1 MAKKEFQAESKKLM
15 DMMINSIYTN
25 KEIFLRELISNA
37 SDAIDK
43 LYYKSLT
50 DTSVG
55 MNKGDFRILLTRD
68 KDSRTLTISDNGIGM
83 TREELEQNL
92 GTIAHSGSL
101 DFKKD
106 NQDENIDIIG
116 QFGVGFYAAFMVAK
130 HVEVVSRAAGS
141 DEANRWESDGADGYT
156 VAPCEKAENGTKI
169 VLTIKDNTENENYD
183 EFLEPY
189 RIQGLVKK
197 YSDYIRYPIKM
208 DMTRSRMKEK
218 PADAGDD
225 YKPEWEEYT
234 ENETLNSM
242 VPLSF
247 IYGCIWKKSKKEL
260 KDEDYNSFYTQ
271 KFYDYQPPLCH
282 IHSSVEG
289 AVTYTAMLFIPSH
302 APMDY
307 YTKDYEKGLQL
318 YSNGVL
324 IMDKCADLLPDHF
337 SFVHGMVD
345 TADLS
350 LNISR
355 EMLQHDRHL
364 KAIAQSLEKKIKS
377 ELLKMQKDKRE
388 DYEKFWAAFGRQ
400 IKYGAYVEYGAHK
413 ELLQDL
419 LMYHSSTEDK
429 LVSLAEYAS
438 RMKEDQKYIYYACGE
453 TIDKIKLLP
462 VMETLSDKGYEVLC
476 MDDSI
481 DEFCVKMLAK
491 YNDKEFK
498 SIADADLGL
507 DSEDEKEEI
516 KKLSEDN
523 KDVLEAL
530 GKALEGKVKK
540 VELTSRLK
548 SHPCCLRAEGPVTLE
563 MEKVLNQQ
571 AAVNGGQSVHAERVL
586 ELNAEHPIFK
596 KLCALQAEGS
606 DKVSTYADILYTQ
619 ALLIE
624 GMPVDDPVAY
634 ANAVCNLLS

>member
-1 MAKKEFQAESKKLM
+1 MAQKQFKAESKRLL
-15 DMMINSIYTN
+15 DLMINSIYTH

-37 SDAIDK
+37 SDATDK
-43 LYYKSLT
+43 LYYNAMKEGKT
-50 DTSVG
+50 G
-55 MNKGDFRILLTRD
+55 ITRD
-68 KDSRTLTISDNGIGM
+68 SLPIELTLDKANRRFIIEDHGCGM
-83 TREELEQNL
+83 TAEELESNL
-92 GTIAHSGSL
+92 GTIARSGSL
-101 DFKKD
+101 AFKAENEK
-106 NQDENIDIIG
+106 QDDIDIIG

-130 HVEVVSRAAGS
+130 HVEVVSRAVGS
-141 DEANRWESDGADGYT
+141 DSANRWESDGADGYT
-156 VAPCEKAENGTKI
+156 VTPCEKSENGTRI
-169 VLTIKDNTENENYD
+169 VLTIKDNTETENYD

-189 RIQGLVKK
+189 RVQGLVKK

-218 PADAGDD
+218 PADAGED
-225 YKPEWEEYT
+225 YKPAWEEYV

-242 VPLSF
+242 VP
-247 IYGCIWKKSKKEL
+247 IWKKSKKDL

-271 KFYDYQPPLCH
+271 KFFDYQPPLCH
-282 IHSSVEG
+282 IHTSVEG

-337 SFVHGMVD
+337 SFVRGMVD

-364 KAIAQSLEKKIKS
+364 KAIAQSLEKKIKN
-377 ELLKMQKDKRE
+377 ELLKMQKDKPE

-400 IKYGAYVEYGAHK
+400 IKYGAYVQYGAHK

-419 LMYHSSTEDK
+419 LMYHSSTENK
-429 LVSLAEYAS
+429 LVSLKDYVS

-453 TIDKIKLLP
+453 TVDKIKMLP

-481 DEFCVKMLAK
+481 DEFCTKMIAK
-491 YNDKEFK
+491 YDDKEFK
-498 SIADADLGL
+498 SVLDADLGL
-507 DSEDEKEEI
+507 ETEDEKEEI
-516 KKLSEDN
+516 KKQSEDN
-523 KDVLEAL
+523 KDLLEAL
-530 GKALEGKVKK
+530 SKALEGKVKK
-540 VELTSRLK
+540 VELTGRLK
-548 SHPCCLRAEGPVTLE
+548 NHPCCLRAEGPVTLE

-571 AAVNGGQSVHAERVL
+571 AAVNGGETVRAERVL

-606 DKVSTYADILYTQ
+606 DKLADYADILYTQ
-619 ALLIE
+619 SLLIE
-624 GMPVDDPVAY
+624 GLPVDDPAAY
-634 ANAVCNLLS
+634 ANKICDLLAK

>member
-1 MAKKEFQAESKKLM
+1 MAQKQFKAESKRLL
-15 DMMINSIYTN
+15 DLMINSIYTH

-37 SDAIDK
+37 SDATDK
-43 LYYKSLT
+43 LYYNAMKEGKT
-50 DTSVG
+50 G
-55 MNKGDFRILLTRD
+55 ITRD
-68 KDSRTLTISDNGIGM
+68 SLPIELTLDKANRRFIIEDHGCGM
-83 TREELEQNL
+83 TAEELESNL
-92 GTIAHSGSL
+92 GTIARSGSL
-101 DFKKD
+101 AFKAENEK
-106 NQDENIDIIG
+106 QDDIDIIG

-130 HVEVVSRAAGS
+130 HVEVVSRAVGS
-141 DEANRWESDGADGYT
+141 DSANRWESDGADGYT
-156 VAPCEKAENGTKI
+156 VTPCEKAENGTKI
-169 VLTIKDNTENENYD
+169 VLTIKDNTETENYD

-189 RIQGLVKK
+189 RVQGLVKK

-218 PADAGDD
+218 PADAGED
-225 YKPEWEEYT
+225 YKPEWEEYV

-242 VPLSF
+242 VP
-247 IYGCIWKKSKKEL
+247 IWKKSKKDL

-271 KFYDYQPPLCH
+271 KFFDYQPPLCH
-282 IHSSVEG
+282 IHTSVEG

-337 SFVHGMVD
+337 SFVRGMVD

-364 KAIAQSLEKKIKS
+364 KAIAQSLEKKIKN
-377 ELLKMQKDKRE
+377 ELLKMQKDKPE

-400 IKYGAYVEYGAHK
+400 IKYGAYVQYGAHK

-419 LMYHSSTEDK
+419 LMYHSSTENK
-429 LVSLAEYAS
+429 LVSLKDYVS

-453 TIDKIKLLP
+453 TVDKIKMLP

-481 DEFCVKMLAK
+481 DEFCTKMIAK
-491 YNDKEFK
+491 YDDKEFK
-498 SIADADLGL
+498 SVLDADLGL
-507 DSEDEKEEI
+507 ETEDEKEEI
-516 KKLSEDN
+516 KKQSEDN
-523 KDVLEAL
+523 KDLLEAL
-530 GKALEGKVKK
+530 SKALEGKVKK
-540 VELTSRLK
+540 VELTGRLK
-548 SHPCCLRAEGPVTLE
+548 NHPCCLRAEGPVTLE

-571 AAVNGGQSVHAERVL
+571 AAVNGGETVRAERVL

-606 DKVSTYADILYTQ
+606 DKLADYADILYTQ
-619 ALLIE
+619 SLLIE
-624 GMPVDDPVAY
+624 GLPVDDPAAY
-634 ANAVCNLLS
+634 ANKICDLLAK

>member
-1 MAKKEFQAESKKLM
+1 MAQKQFKAESKRLL
-15 DMMINSIYTN
+15 DLMINSIYTH

-37 SDAIDK
+37 SDATDK
-43 LYYKSLT
+43 LYYNAMKEGKT
-50 DTSVG
+50 G
-55 MNKGDFRILLTRD
+55 ITRD
-68 KDSRTLTISDNGIGM
+68 ALPIELTLDKANRRFIIEDHGCGM
-83 TREELEQNL
+83 TAEELESNL
-92 GTIAHSGSL
+92 GTIARSGSL
-101 DFKKD
+101 AFKAENEK
-106 NQDENIDIIG
+106 QDDIDIIG

-130 HVEVVSRAAGS
+130 HVEVVSRAVGS
-141 DEANRWESDGADGYT
+141 DGANRWESDGADGYT
-156 VAPCEKAENGTKI
+156 VTPCEKAENGTKI
-169 VLTIKDNTENENYD
+169 VLTIKDNTETENYD

-189 RIQGLVKK
+189 RVQGLVKK

-218 PADAGDD
+218 PADADED
-225 YKPEWEEYT
+225 YKPEWEEYV

-242 VPLSF
+242 VP
-247 IYGCIWKKSKKEL
+247 IWKKSKKDL

-271 KFYDYQPPLCH
+271 KFFDYQPPLCH
-282 IHSSVEG
+282 IHTSVEG

-324 IMDKCADLLPDHF
+324 IMDKCADLLSDHF
-337 SFVHGMVD
+337 SFVRGMVD

-364 KAIAQSLEKKIKS
+364 KAIAQSLEKKIKN
-377 ELLKMQKDKRE
+377 ELLKMQKDKPE

-400 IKYGAYVEYGAHK
+400 IKYGAYVQYGAHK

-419 LMYHSSTEDK
+419 LMYHSSTENK
-429 LVSLAEYAS
+429 LVSLKDYVS

-453 TIDKIKLLP
+453 TVDKIKMLP

-481 DEFCVKMLAK
+481 DEFCTKMIAK
-491 YNDKEFK
+491 YDDKEFK
-498 SIADADLGL
+498 SVLDADLGL
-507 DSEDEKEEI
+507 ETEDEKEEI
-516 KKLSEDN
+516 KKQSEDN
-523 KDVLEAL
+523 KDLLEAL
-530 GKALEGKVKK
+530 SKALEGKVKK
-540 VELTSRLK
+540 VELTGRLK
-548 SHPCCLRAEGPVTLE
+548 NHPCCLRAEGPVTLE

-571 AAVNGGQSVHAERVL
+571 AAVNGGETVRAERVL

-606 DKVSTYADILYTQ
+606 DKLADYADILYTQ
-619 ALLIE
+619 SLLIE
-624 GMPVDDPVAY
+624 GLPVDDPAAY
-634 ANAVCNLLS
+634 ANKICDLLAK

>member
-1 MAKKEFQAESKKLM
+1 MAQKQFKAESKRLL
-15 DMMINSIYTN
+15 DLMINSIYTH

-37 SDAIDK
+37 SDATDK
-43 LYYKSLT
+43 LYYNAMKEGKT
-50 DTSVG
+50 G
-55 MNKGDFRILLTRD
+55 ITRD
-68 KDSRTLTISDNGIGM
+68 SLPIELTLDKANRRFIIEDHGCGM
-83 TREELEQNL
+83 TAEELESNL
-92 GTIAHSGSL
+92 GTIARSGSL
-101 DFKKD
+101 AFKAENEK
-106 NQDENIDIIG
+106 QDDIDIIG

-130 HVEVVSRAAGS
+130 HVEVVSRAVGS
-141 DEANRWESDGADGYT
+141 DSANRWESDGADGYT
-156 VAPCEKAENGTKI
+156 VTPCEKSENGTKI
-169 VLTIKDNTENENYD
+169 VLTIKDNTETENYD

-189 RIQGLVKK
+189 RVQGLVKK

-218 PADAGDD
+218 PADAGED
-225 YKPEWEEYT
+225 YKPEWEEYV

-242 VPLSF
+242 VP
-247 IYGCIWKKSKKEL
+247 IWKKSKKDL

-271 KFYDYQPPLCH
+271 KFFDYQPPLCH
-282 IHSSVEG
+282 IHTSVEG

-337 SFVHGMVD
+337 SFVRGMVD

-364 KAIAQSLEKKIKS
+364 KAIAQSLEKKIKN
-377 ELLKMQKDKRE
+377 ELLKMQKDKPE

-400 IKYGAYVEYGAHK
+400 IKYGAYVQYGAHK

-419 LMYHSSTEDK
+419 LMYHSSTENK
-429 LVSLAEYAS
+429 LVSLKDYVS
-438 RMKEDQKYIYYACGE
+438 RMKDDQKYIYYACGE
-453 TIDKIKLLP
+453 TVDKIKMLP

-481 DEFCVKMLAK
+481 DEFCTKMIAK
-491 YNDKEFK
+491 YDDKEFK
-498 SIADADLGL
+498 SVLDADLGL
-507 DSEDEKEEI
+507 ETEDEKEEI
-516 KKLSEDN
+516 KKQSEDN
-523 KDVLEAL
+523 KDLLEAL
-530 GKALEGKVKK
+530 SKALEGKVKK
-540 VELTSRLK
+540 VELTGRLK
-548 SHPCCLRAEGPVTLE
+548 NHPCCLRAEGPVTLE

-571 AAVNGGQSVHAERVL
+571 AAVNGGETVRADRVL

-596 KLCALQAEGS
+596 KLCALQAESS
-606 DKVSTYADILYTQ
+606 DKLADYADILYTQ
-619 ALLIE
+619 SLLIE
-624 GMPVDDPVAY
+624 GLPVDDPAAY
-634 ANAVCNLLS
+634 ANKICDLLAK

>member
-1 MAKKEFQAESKKLM
+1 MAQKQFKAESKRLL
-15 DMMINSIYTN
+15 DLMINSIYTH

-37 SDAIDK
+37 SDATDK
-43 LYYKSLT
+43 LYYNAMKEGKT
-50 DTSVG
+50 G
-55 MNKGDFRILLTRD
+55 ITRD
-68 KDSRTLTISDNGIGM
+68 SLPIELTLDKANRRFIIEDHGCGM
-83 TREELEQNL
+83 TAEELESNL
-92 GTIAHSGSL
+92 GTIARSGSL
-101 DFKKD
+101 AFKAENEK
-106 NQDENIDIIG
+106 QDDIDIIG

-130 HVEVVSRAAGS
+130 HVEVVSRAVGS
-141 DEANRWESDGADGYT
+141 DSANRWESDGADGYT
-156 VAPCEKAENGTKI
+156 VTPCEKAENGTKI
-169 VLTIKDNTENENYD
+169 VLTIKDNTESENYD

-189 RIQGLVKK
+189 RVQGLVKK

-234 ENETLNSM
+234 ENTTLNSM
-242 VPLSF
+242 VP
-247 IYGCIWKKSKKEL
+247 IWKKSKKEL
-260 KDEDYNSFYTQ
+260 KDEDYNNFYTQ
-271 KFYDYQPPLCH
+271 KFFDYQPPLCH
-282 IHSSVEG
+282 IHTSVEG

-337 SFVHGMVD
+337 SFVRGMVD

-377 ELLKMQKDKRE
+377 ELLKMQKDKPE
-388 DYEKFWAAFGRQ
+388 DYDKFWAAFGRQ
-400 IKYGAYVEYGAHK
+400 IKYGAYVQYGAHK

-419 LMYHSSTEDK
+419 LMYHSSTENK
-429 LVSLAEYAS
+429 LVSLKDYVS

-453 TIDKIKLLP
+453 TVDKIKMLP

-481 DEFCVKMLAK
+481 DEFCTKMIAK
-491 YNDKEFK
+491 YDDKEFK
-498 SIADADLGL
+498 SILDADLGL
-507 DSEDEKEEI
+507 ESEEEREEI
-516 KKLSEDN
+516 KKQSEDN
-523 KDVLEAL
+523 KELLDAL
-530 GKALEGKVKK
+530 SKALEGKVKK
-540 VELTSRLK
+540 VELTGRLK
-548 SHPCCLRAEGPVTLE
+548 NHPCCLRAEGPVTLE

-571 AAVNGGQSVHAERVL
+571 AAVNGGETVRADRVL
-586 ELNAEHPIFK
+586 ELNADHPIFK

-606 DKVSTYADILYTQ
+606 DALADYADILYTQ
-619 ALLIE
+619 SLLIE
-624 GMPVDDPVAY
+624 GLPVDDPAGY
-634 ANAVCNLLS
+634 ANKICALLAR

>member
-1 MAKKEFQAESKKLM
+1 MAQKQFKAESKRLL
-15 DMMINSIYTN
+15 DLMINSIYTH

-37 SDAIDK
+37 SDATDK
-43 LYYKSLT
+43 LYYNAMKEGKT
-50 DTSVG
+50 G
-55 MNKGDFRILLTRD
+55 ITRD
-68 KDSRTLTISDNGIGM
+68 SLPIELTLDKANRRFIIEDHGCGM
-83 TREELEQNL
+83 TAEELESNL
-92 GTIAHSGSL
+92 GTIARSGSL
-101 DFKKD
+101 AFKAENEK
-106 NQDENIDIIG
+106 QDDIDIIG

-130 HVEVVSRAAGS
+130 HVEVVSRAVGS
-141 DEANRWESDGADGYT
+141 DSANRWESDGADGYT
-156 VAPCEKAENGTKI
+156 VTPCEKAENGTKI
-169 VLTIKDNTENENYD
+169 VLTIKDNTETENYD

-189 RIQGLVKK
+189 RVQGLVKK

-218 PADAGDD
+218 PTDAGED
-225 YKPEWEEYT
+225 YKPEWEEYV

-242 VPLSF
+242 VP
-247 IYGCIWKKSKKEL
+247 IWKKSKKDL

-271 KFYDYQPPLCH
+271 KFFDYQPPLCH
-282 IHSSVEG
+282 IHTSVEG

-324 IMDKCADLLPDHF
+324 IMDKCEELLPDHF
-337 SFVHGMVD
+337 SFVRGMVD

-364 KAIAQSLEKKIKS
+364 KAIAQSLEKKIKN
-377 ELLKMQKDKRE
+377 ELLKMQKDKPE

-400 IKYGAYVEYGAHK
+400 IKYGAYVQYGAHK

-419 LMYHSSTEDK
+419 LMYHSSTENK
-429 LVSLAEYAS
+429 LVSLKDYVS

-453 TIDKIKLLP
+453 TVDKIKMLP

-481 DEFCVKMLAK
+481 DEFCTKMIAK
-491 YNDKEFK
+491 YDDKEFK
-498 SIADADLGL
+498 SVLDADLGL
-507 DSEDEKEEI
+507 ETEDEKEEI
-516 KKLSEDN
+516 KKQSEDN
-523 KDVLEAL
+523 KDLLEAL
-530 GKALEGKVKK
+530 SKALEGKVKK
-540 VELTSRLK
+540 VELTGRLK
-548 SHPCCLRAEGPVTLE
+548 NHPCCLRAEGPVTLE

-571 AAVNGGQSVHAERVL
+571 AAVNGGETVRAERVL

-606 DKVSTYADILYTQ
+606 DKLADYADILYTQ
-619 ALLIE
+619 SLLIE
-624 GMPVDDPVAY
+624 GLPVDDPAAY
-634 ANAVCNLLS
+634 ANKICDLLAK

>member
-1 MAKKEFQAESKKLM
+1 MAQKQFKAESKRLL
-15 DMMINSIYTN
+15 DLMINSIYTH

-37 SDAIDK
+37 SDATDK
-43 LYYKSLT
+43 LYYNAMKEGKT
-50 DTSVG
+50 G
-55 MNKGDFRILLTRD
+55 ITRD
-68 KDSRTLTISDNGIGM
+68 ALPIELTLDKANRRFIIEDHGCGM
-83 TREELEQNL
+83 TAEELESNL
-92 GTIAHSGSL
+92 GTIARSGSL
-101 DFKKD
+101 AFKAENEK
-106 NQDENIDIIG
+106 QDDIDIIG

-130 HVEVVSRAAGS
+130 HVEVVSRAVGS
-141 DEANRWESDGADGYT
+141 DSANRWESDGADGYT
-156 VAPCEKAENGTKI
+156 VTPCEKAENGTKI
-169 VLTIKDNTENENYD
+169 VLTIKDNTESENYD

-189 RIQGLVKK
+189 RVQGLVKK

-234 ENETLNSM
+234 ENTTLNSM
-242 VPLSF
+242 VP
-247 IYGCIWKKSKKEL
+247 IWKKSRKEL
-260 KDEDYNSFYTQ
+260 KDEDYNNFYTQ
-271 KFYDYQPPLCH
+271 KFFDYQPPLCH
-282 IHSSVEG
+282 IHTSVEG

-337 SFVHGMVD
+337 SFVRGMVD

-364 KAIAQSLEKKIKS
+364 KAIAQSLEKKIKN
-377 ELLKMQKDKRE
+377 ELLKMQKDKPE
-388 DYEKFWAAFGRQ
+388 DYDKFWAAFGRQ
-400 IKYGAYVEYGAHK
+400 IKYGAYVQYGAHK

-419 LMYHSSTEDK
+419 LMYHSSTENK
-429 LVSLAEYAS
+429 LVSLKDYVS

-453 TIDKIKLLP
+453 TVDKIKMLP

-481 DEFCVKMLAK
+481 DEFCTKMIAK
-491 YNDKEFK
+491 YDDKEFK
-498 SIADADLGL
+498 SILDADLGL
-507 DSEDEKEEI
+507 ESEEEREEI
-516 KKLSEDN
+516 KKQSEDN
-523 KDVLEAL
+523 KELLDAL
-530 GKALEGKVKK
+530 SKALEGKVKK
-540 VELTSRLK
+540 VELTGRLK
-548 SHPCCLRAEGPVTLE
+548 NHPCCLRAEGPVTLE

-571 AAVNGGQSVHAERVL
+571 AAVNGGETVRADRVL
-586 ELNAEHPIFK
+586 ELNADHPIFN

-606 DKVSTYADILYTQ
+606 DVLADYADILYTQ
-619 ALLIE
+619 SLLIE
-624 GMPVDDPVAY
+624 GLPVDDPAGY
-634 ANAVCNLLS
+634 ANKICALLAR

>member
-1 MAKKEFQAESKKLM
+1 MAQKQFKAESKRLL
-15 DMMINSIYTN
+15 DLMINSIYTH

-37 SDAIDK
+37 SDATDK
-43 LYYKSLT
+43 LYYNAMKEGKT
-50 DTSVG
+50 G
-55 MNKGDFRILLTRD
+55 ITRD
-68 KDSRTLTISDNGIGM
+68 ALPIELTLDKANRRFIIEDHGCGM
-83 TREELEQNL
+83 TAEELESNL
-92 GTIAHSGSL
+92 GTIARSGSL
-101 DFKKD
+101 AFKAENEK
-106 NQDENIDIIG
+106 QDDIDIIG

-130 HVEVVSRAAGS
+130 HVEVVSRAVGS
-141 DEANRWESDGADGYT
+141 DSANRWESDGADGYT
-156 VAPCEKAENGTKI
+156 VTPCEKAENGTKI
-169 VLTIKDNTENENYD
+169 VLTIKDNTESENYD

-189 RIQGLVKK
+189 RVQGLVKK

-234 ENETLNSM
+234 ENTTLNSM
-242 VPLSF
+242 VP
-247 IYGCIWKKSKKEL
+247 IWKKSKKEL
-260 KDEDYNSFYTQ
+260 KDEDYNNFYTQ
-271 KFYDYQPPLCH
+271 KFFDYQPPLCH
-282 IHSSVEG
+282 IHTSVEG

-337 SFVHGMVD
+337 SFVRGMVD

-364 KAIAQSLEKKIKS
+364 KAIAQSLEKKIKN
-377 ELLKMQKDKRE
+377 ELLKMQKDKPE
-388 DYEKFWAAFGRQ
+388 DYDKFWVAFGRQ
-400 IKYGAYVEYGAHK
+400 IKYGAYVQYGAHK

-419 LMYHSSTEDK
+419 LMYHSSTENK
-429 LVSLAEYAS
+429 LVSLKDYVS

-453 TIDKIKLLP
+453 TVDKIKMLP

-481 DEFCVKMLAK
+481 DEFCTKMIAK
-491 YNDKEFK
+491 YDDKEFK
-498 SIADADLGL
+498 SILDADLGL
-507 DSEDEKEEI
+507 ESEEEREEI
-516 KKLSEDN
+516 KKQSEDN
-523 KDVLEAL
+523 KELLDAL
-530 GKALEGKVKK
+530 SKALEGKVKK
-540 VELTSRLK
+540 VELTGRLK
-548 SHPCCLRAEGPVTLE
+548 NHPCCLRAEGPVTLE

-571 AAVNGGQSVHAERVL
+571 AAVNGGETVRADRVL
-586 ELNAEHPIFK
+586 ELNADHPIFK

-606 DKVSTYADILYTQ
+606 DALADYADILYTQ
-619 ALLIE
+619 SLLIE
-624 GMPVDDPVAY
+624 GLPVDDPAGY
-634 ANAVCNLLS
+634 ANKICALLAR

>member
-1 MAKKEFQAESKKLM
+1 MAQKQFKAESKRLL
-15 DMMINSIYTN
+15 DLMINSIYTH

-37 SDAIDK
+37 SDATDK
-43 LYYKSLT
+43 LYYNAMKEGKT
-50 DTSVG
+50 G
-55 MNKGDFRILLTRD
+55 ITRD
-68 KDSRTLTISDNGIGM
+68 SLPIELTLDKANRRFIIEDHGCGM
-83 TREELEQNL
+83 TAEELESNL
-92 GTIAHSGSL
+92 GTIARSGSL
-101 DFKKD
+101 AFKAENEK
-106 NQDENIDIIG
+106 QDDIDIIG

-130 HVEVVSRAAGS
+130 HVEVVSRAVGS
-141 DEANRWESDGADGYT
+141 DSANRWESDGADGYT
-156 VAPCEKAENGTKI
+156 VTPCEKSENGTRI
-169 VLTIKDNTENENYD
+169 VLTIKDNTETENYD

-218 PADAGDD
+218 PADAGED
-225 YKPEWEEYT
+225 YKPEWEEYV

-242 VPLSF
+242 VP
-247 IYGCIWKKSKKEL
+247 IWKKSKKDL

-271 KFYDYQPPLCH
+271 KFFDYQPPLCH
-282 IHSSVEG
+282 IHTSVEG

-324 IMDKCADLLPDHF
+324 IMDKCADLLSDHF
-337 SFVHGMVD
+337 SFVRGMVD

-364 KAIAQSLEKKIKS
+364 KAIAQSLEKKIKN
-377 ELLKMQKDKRE
+377 ELLKMQKDKPE

-400 IKYGAYVEYGAHK
+400 IKYGAYVQYGAHK

-419 LMYHSSTEDK
+419 LMYHSSTENK
-429 LVSLAEYAS
+429 LVSLKDYVS

-453 TIDKIKLLP
+453 TVDKIKMLP

-481 DEFCVKMLAK
+481 DEFCTKMIAK
-491 YNDKEFK
+491 YDDKEFK
-498 SIADADLGL
+498 SVLDADLAL
-507 DSEDEKEEI
+507 ETEDEKEEI
-516 KKLSEDN
+516 KKQSEDN
-523 KDVLEAL
+523 KDLLEAL
-530 GKALEGKVKK
+530 SKALEGKVKK
-540 VELTSRLK
+540 VELTGRLK
-548 SHPCCLRAEGPVTLE
+548 NHPCCLRAEGPVTLE

-571 AAVNGGQSVHAERVL
+571 AAVNGGETVRAERVL

-606 DKVSTYADILYTQ
+606 DKLADYADILYTQ
-619 ALLIE
+619 SLLIE
-624 GMPVDDPVAY
+624 GLPVDDPAAY
-634 ANAVCNLLS
+634 ANKICDLLAK

>member
-1 MAKKEFQAESKKLM
+1 MAQKQFKAESKRLL
-15 DMMINSIYTN
+15 DLMINSIYTH

-37 SDAIDK
+37 SDATDK
-43 LYYKSLT
+43 LYYNAMKEGKT
-50 DTSVG
+50 G
-55 MNKGDFRILLTRD
+55 ITRD
-68 KDSRTLTISDNGIGM
+68 SLPIELTLDKANRRFIIEDHGCGM
-83 TREELEQNL
+83 TAEELESNL
-92 GTIAHSGSL
+92 GTIARSGSL
-101 DFKKD
+101 AFKAENEK
-106 NQDENIDIIG
+106 QDDIDIIG

-130 HVEVVSRAAGS
+130 HVEVVSRAVGS
-141 DEANRWESDGADGYT
+141 DSANRWESDGADGYT
-156 VAPCEKAENGTKI
+156 VTPCEKAENGTKI
-169 VLTIKDNTENENYD
+169 VLTIKDNTESENYD

-189 RIQGLVKK
+189 RVQGLVKK

-234 ENETLNSM
+234 ENTTLNSM
-242 VPLSF
+242 VP
-247 IYGCIWKKSKKEL
+247 IWKKSKKEL
-260 KDEDYNSFYTQ
+260 KDEDYNNFYTQ
-271 KFYDYQPPLCH
+271 KFFDYQPPLCH
-282 IHSSVEG
+282 IHTSVEG

-337 SFVHGMVD
+337 SFVRGMVD

-377 ELLKMQKDKRE
+377 ELLKMQKDKPE
-388 DYEKFWAAFGRQ
+388 DYDKFWAAFGRQ
-400 IKYGAYVEYGAHK
+400 IKYGAYVQYGAHK

-419 LMYHSSTEDK
+419 LMYHSSTENK
-429 LVSLAEYAS
+429 LVSLKDYVS

-453 TIDKIKLLP
+453 TVDKIKMLP

-481 DEFCVKMLAK
+481 DEFCTKMIAK
-491 YNDKEFK
+491 YDDKEFK
-498 SIADADLGL
+498 SILDADLGL
-507 DSEDEKEEI
+507 ENEEEREEI
-516 KKLSEDN
+516 KKQSEDN
-523 KDVLEAL
+523 KELLDAL
-530 GKALEGKVKK
+530 SKALEGKVKK
-540 VELTSRLK
+540 VELTGRLK
-548 SHPCCLRAEGPVTLE
+548 NHPCCLRAEGPVTLE

-571 AAVNGGQSVHAERVL
+571 AAVNGGETVRADRVL
-586 ELNAEHPIFK
+586 ELNADHPIFK

-606 DKVSTYADILYTQ
+606 DALADYADILYTQ
-619 ALLIE
+619 SLLIE
-624 GMPVDDPVAY
+624 GLPVDDPSGY
-634 ANAVCNLLS
+634 ANKICALLAR

>member
-1 MAKKEFQAESKKLM
+1 MKEGKTG
-15 DMMINSIYTN
+15 I
-25 KEIFLRELISNA
+25 
-37 SDAIDK
+37 
-43 LYYKSLT
+43 
-50 DTSVG
+50 
-55 MNKGDFRILLTRD
+55 TRD
-68 KDSRTLTISDNGIGM
+68 ALHIELTLDKANRRFIIEDHGCGM
-83 TREELEQNL
+83 TAEELESNL
-92 GTIAHSGSL
+92 GTIARSGSL
-101 DFKKD
+101 AFKAENEK
-106 NQDENIDIIG
+106 QDDIDIIG

-130 HVEVVSRAAGS
+130 HVEVVSRAVGS
-141 DEANRWESDGADGYT
+141 DSANRWESDGADGYT
-156 VAPCEKAENGTKI
+156 VTPCEKAENGTKI
-169 VLTIKDNTENENYD
+169 VLTIKDNTESENYD

-189 RIQGLVKK
+189 RVQGLVKK

-234 ENETLNSM
+234 ENTTLNSM
-242 VPLSF
+242 VP
-247 IYGCIWKKSKKEL
+247 IWKKSKKEL
-260 KDEDYNSFYTQ
+260 KDEDYNNFYTQ
-271 KFYDYQPPLCH
+271 KFFDYQPPLCH
-282 IHSSVEG
+282 IHTSVEG

-337 SFVHGMVD
+337 SFVRGMVD

-377 ELLKMQKDKRE
+377 ELLKMQKDKPE
-388 DYEKFWAAFGRQ
+388 DYDKFWAAFGRQ
-400 IKYGAYVEYGAHK
+400 IKYGAYVQYGAHK

-419 LMYHSSTEDK
+419 LMYHSSTENK
-429 LVSLAEYAS
+429 LVSLKDYVS
-438 RMKEDQKYIYYACGE
+438 RMKEDQKYISYACGE
-453 TIDKIKLLP
+453 TVDKIKMLP

-481 DEFCVKMLAK
+481 DEFCTKMIAK
-491 YNDKEFK
+491 YDDKEFK
-498 SIADADLGL
+498 SILDADLGL
-507 DSEDEKEEI
+507 ESEEEREEI
-516 KKLSEDN
+516 KKQSEDN
-523 KDVLEAL
+523 KELLDAL
-530 GKALEGKVKK
+530 SKALEGKVKK
-540 VELTSRLK
+540 VELTGRLK
-548 SHPCCLRAEGPVTLE
+548 NHPCCLRAEGPVTLE

-571 AAVNGGQSVHAERVL
+571 AAVNGGETVRADRVL
-586 ELNAEHPIFK
+586 ELNADHPIFK

-606 DKVSTYADILYTQ
+606 DALADYADILYTQ
-619 ALLIE
+619 SLLIE
-624 GMPVDDPVAY
+624 GLPVDDPAGY
-634 ANAVCNLLS
+634 ANKICALLAR

>member
-1 MAKKEFQAESKKLM
+1 MAQKQFKAESKRLL
-15 DMMINSIYTN
+15 DLMINSIYTH

-37 SDAIDK
+37 SDATDK
-43 LYYKSLT
+43 LYYNAMKEGKT
-50 DTSVG
+50 G
-55 MNKGDFRILLTRD
+55 ITRD
-68 KDSRTLTISDNGIGM
+68 ALPIELTLDKANRRFIIEDHGCGM
-83 TREELEQNL
+83 TAEELESNL
-92 GTIAHSGSL
+92 GTIARSGSL
-101 DFKKD
+101 AFKAENEK
-106 NQDENIDIIG
+106 QDDIDIIG

-130 HVEVVSRAAGS
+130 HVEVVSRAVGS
-141 DEANRWESDGADGYT
+141 DSANRWESDGADGYT
-156 VAPCEKAENGTKI
+156 VTPCEKAENGTKI
-169 VLTIKDNTENENYD
+169 VLTIKDNTESENYD

-189 RIQGLVKK
+189 RVQGLVKK

-234 ENETLNSM
+234 ENTTLNSM
-242 VPLSF
+242 VP
-247 IYGCIWKKSKKEL
+247 IWKKSRKEL
-260 KDEDYNSFYTQ
+260 KDEDYNNFYTQ
-271 KFYDYQPPLCH
+271 KFFDYQPPLCH
-282 IHSSVEG
+282 IHTSVEG

-337 SFVHGMVD
+337 SFVRGMVD

-377 ELLKMQKDKRE
+377 ELLKMQKDKPE
-388 DYEKFWAAFGRQ
+388 DYDKFWAAFGRQ
-400 IKYGAYVEYGAHK
+400 IKYGAYVQYGAHK

-419 LMYHSSTEDK
+419 LMYHSSTENK
-429 LVSLAEYAS
+429 LVSLKDYVS

-453 TIDKIKLLP
+453 TVDKIKMLP

-481 DEFCVKMLAK
+481 DEFCTKMIAK
-491 YNDKEFK
+491 YDDKEFK
-498 SIADADLGL
+498 SILDADLGL
-507 DSEDEKEEI
+507 ESEEEREEI
-516 KKLSEDN
+516 KKQSEDN
-523 KDVLEAL
+523 KELLDSLS
-530 GKALEGKVKK
+530 KALEGKVKK
-540 VELTSRLK
+540 VELTGRLK
-548 SHPCCLRAEGPVTLE
+548 NHPCCLRAEGPVTLE

-571 AAVNGGQSVHAERVL
+571 AAVNGGETVRADRVL
-586 ELNAEHPIFK
+586 ELNADHPIFK

-606 DKVSTYADILYTQ
+606 DALADYADILYTQ
-619 ALLIE
+619 SLLIE
-624 GMPVDDPVAY
+624 GLPVDDPAGY
-634 ANAVCNLLS
+634 ANNICALLAR

>member
-1 MAKKEFQAESKKLM
+1 MAQKQFKAESKRLL
-15 DMMINSIYTN
+15 DLMINSIYTH
-25 KEIFLRELISNA
+25 KENFLRELISNA
-37 SDAIDK
+37 SDATDK
-43 LYYKSLT
+43 LYYHAMKDRKT
-50 DTSVG
+50 G
-55 MNKGDFRILLTRD
+55 ITRD
-68 KDSRTLTISDNGIGM
+68 ALPIELTLDKANRRFIIEDHGCGM
-83 TREELEQNL
+83 TAEELESNL
-92 GTIAHSGSL
+92 GTIARSGSL
-101 DFKKD
+101 AFKAENEK
-106 NQDENIDIIG
+106 QDDIDIIG

-130 HVEVVSRAAGS
+130 HVEVVSRAVGS
-141 DEANRWESDGADGYT
+141 DGANRWESDGADGYT
-156 VAPCEKAENGTKI
+156 VTPCEKAENGTKI
-169 VLTIKDNTENENYD
+169 VLTIKDNTESENYD

-189 RIQGLVKK
+189 RVQGLVKK

-234 ENETLNSM
+234 ENTTLNSM
-242 VPLSF
+242 VP
-247 IYGCIWKKSKKEL
+247 IWKKSRKEL
-260 KDEDYNSFYTQ
+260 KDEDYNNFYTQ
-271 KFYDYQPPLCH
+271 KFFDYQPPLCH
-282 IHSSVEG
+282 IHTSVEG

-337 SFVHGMVD
+337 SFVRGMVD

-364 KAIAQSLEKKIKS
+364 KAIAQSLEKKIKN
-377 ELLKMQKDKRE
+377 ELLKMQKDKPE
-388 DYEKFWAAFGRQ
+388 DYDKFWAAFGRQ
-400 IKYGAYVEYGAHK
+400 IKYGAYVQYGAHK

-419 LMYHSSTEDK
+419 LMYHSSTENK
-429 LVSLAEYAS
+429 LVSLKDYVS

-453 TIDKIKLLP
+453 TVDKIKMLP

-481 DEFCVKMLAK
+481 DEFCTKMIAK
-491 YNDKEFK
+491 YDDKEFK
-498 SIADADLGL
+498 SILDADLGL
-507 DSEDEKEEI
+507 ESEEEREEI
-516 KKLSEDN
+516 KKQSDDN
-523 KDVLEAL
+523 KELLDAL
-530 GKALEGKVKK
+530 SKALEGKVKK
-540 VELTSRLK
+540 VELTGRLK
-548 SHPCCLRAEGPVTLE
+548 NHPCCLRAEGPVTLE

-571 AAVNGGQSVHAERVL
+571 AAVNGGETVRADRVL
-586 ELNAEHPIFK
+586 ELNADHPIFK

-606 DKVSTYADILYTQ
+606 DALADYADILYTQ
-619 ALLIE
+619 SLLIE
-624 GMPVDDPVAY
+624 GLPVDDPAGY
-634 ANAVCNLLS
+634 ANKICALLAR

>member
-1 MAKKEFQAESKKLM
+1 MAQKQFKAESKRLL
-15 DMMINSIYTN
+15 DLMINSIYTH

-37 SDAIDK
+37 SDATDK
-43 LYYKSLT
+43 LYYNAMKEGKT
-50 DTSVG
+50 G
-55 MNKGDFRILLTRD
+55 ITRD
-68 KDSRTLTISDNGIGM
+68 SLPIELTLDKANRRFIIEDHGCGM
-83 TREELEQNL
+83 TAEELESNL
-92 GTIAHSGSL
+92 GTIARSGSL
-101 DFKKD
+101 AFKAENEK
-106 NQDENIDIIG
+106 QDDIDIIG

-130 HVEVVSRAAGS
+130 HVEVVSRAVGS
-141 DEANRWESDGADGYT
+141 DSANRWESDGADGYT
-156 VAPCEKAENGTKI
+156 ITPCEKAENGTRI
-169 VLTIKDNTENENYD
+169 VLTIKDNTETENYD

-189 RIQGLVKK
+189 RVQGLVKK

-218 PADAGDD
+218 PADAGED
-225 YKPEWEEYT
+225 YKPEWEEYV

-242 VPLSF
+242 VP
-247 IYGCIWKKSKKEL
+247 IWKKSKKDL

-271 KFYDYQPPLCH
+271 KFFDYQPPLCH
-282 IHSSVEG
+282 IHTSVEG

-337 SFVHGMVD
+337 SFVRGMVD

-364 KAIAQSLEKKIKS
+364 KAIAQSLEKKIKN
-377 ELLKMQKDKRE
+377 ELLKMQKDKPE
-388 DYEKFWAAFGRQ
+388 DYEKFWVAFGRQ
-400 IKYGAYVEYGAHK
+400 IKYGAYVQYGAHK

-419 LMYHSSTEDK
+419 LMYHSSTENK
-429 LVSLAEYAS
+429 LVSLKDYVS

-453 TIDKIKLLP
+453 TVDKIKMLP

-481 DEFCVKMLAK
+481 DEFCTKMIAK
-491 YNDKEFK
+491 YDDKEFK
-498 SIADADLGL
+498 SVLDADLGL
-507 DSEDEKEEI
+507 ETEDEKEEI
-516 KKLSEDN
+516 KKQSEDN
-523 KDVLEAL
+523 KDLLEAL
-530 GKALEGKVKK
+530 SKALEGKVKK
-540 VELTSRLK
+540 VELTGRLK
-548 SHPCCLRAEGPVTLE
+548 NHPCCLRAEGPVTLE

-571 AAVNGGQSVHAERVL
+571 AAVNGGETVRADRVL

-596 KLCALQAEGS
+596 KLCALQAESS
-606 DKVSTYADILYTQ
+606 DKLADYADILYTQ
-619 ALLIE
+619 SLLIE
-624 GMPVDDPVAY
+624 GLPVDDPAAY
-634 ANAVCNLLS
+634 ANKICDLLAK

>member
-1 MAKKEFQAESKKLM
+1 MAQKQFKAESKRLL
-15 DMMINSIYTN
+15 DLMINSIYTH

-37 SDAIDK
+37 SDATDK
-43 LYYKSLT
+43 LYYNAMKEGKT
-50 DTSVG
+50 G
-55 MNKGDFRILLTRD
+55 ITRD
-68 KDSRTLTISDNGIGM
+68 ALPIELTLDKANRRFIIEDHGCGM
-83 TREELEQNL
+83 TAEELESNL
-92 GTIAHSGSL
+92 GTIARSGSL
-101 DFKKD
+101 AFKAENEK
-106 NQDENIDIIG
+106 QDDIDIIG

-130 HVEVVSRAAGS
+130 HVEVVSRAVGS
-141 DEANRWESDGADGYT
+141 DSANRWESDGADGYT
-156 VAPCEKAENGTKI
+156 VTPCEKAENGTKI
-169 VLTIKDNTENENYD
+169 VLTIKDNTESENYD

-189 RIQGLVKK
+189 RVQGLVKK

-234 ENETLNSM
+234 ENTTLNSM
-242 VPLSF
+242 VP
-247 IYGCIWKKSKKEL
+247 IWKKSKKEL
-260 KDEDYNSFYTQ
+260 KDEDYNNFYTQ
-271 KFYDYQPPLCH
+271 KFFDYQPPLCH
-282 IHSSVEG
+282 IHTSVEG

-337 SFVHGMVD
+337 SFVRGMVD

-377 ELLKMQKDKRE
+377 ELLKMQKDKPE
-388 DYEKFWAAFGRQ
+388 DYDKFWAAFGRQ
-400 IKYGAYVEYGAHK
+400 IKYGAYVQYGAHK

-419 LMYHSSTEDK
+419 LMYHSSTENK
-429 LVSLAEYAS
+429 LVSLKDYVS

-453 TIDKIKLLP
+453 TVDKIKMLP
-462 VMETLSDKGYEVLC
+462 VMETLSDKGFEVLC

-481 DEFCVKMLAK
+481 DEFCTKMIAK
-491 YNDKEFK
+491 YDDKEFK
-498 SIADADLGL
+498 SILDADLGL
-507 DSEDEKEEI
+507 ESEEEREEI
-516 KKLSEDN
+516 KKQSEDN
-523 KDVLEAL
+523 KELLDAL
-530 GKALEGKVKK
+530 SKALEGKVKK
-540 VELTSRLK
+540 VELTGRLK
-548 SHPCCLRAEGPVTLE
+548 NHPCCLRAEGPVTLE

-571 AAVNGGQSVHAERVL
+571 AAVNGGETVRADRVL
-586 ELNAEHPIFK
+586 ELNADHPIFK

-606 DKVSTYADILYTQ
+606 DALADYADILYTQ
-619 ALLIE
+619 SLLIE
-624 GMPVDDPVAY
+624 GLPVDDPAGY
-634 ANAVCNLLS
+634 ANKICALLAR

>member
-1 MAKKEFQAESKKLM
+1 MAQKQFKAESKRLL
-15 DMMINSIYTN
+15 DLMINSIYTH

-37 SDAIDK
+37 SDATDK
-43 LYYKSLT
+43 LYYNAMKEGKT
-50 DTSVG
+50 G
-55 MNKGDFRILLTRD
+55 ITRD
-68 KDSRTLTISDNGIGM
+68 ALPIELTLDKANRRFIIEDHGCGM
-83 TREELEQNL
+83 TAEELESNL
-92 GTIAHSGSL
+92 GTIARSGSL
-101 DFKKD
+101 AFKAENEK
-106 NQDENIDIIG
+106 QDDIDIIG

-130 HVEVVSRAAGS
+130 HVEVVSRAVGS
-141 DEANRWESDGADGYT
+141 DSANRWESDGADGYT
-156 VAPCEKAENGTKI
+156 VTPCEKAENGTKI
-169 VLTIKDNTENENYD
+169 VLTIKDNTESENYD

-189 RIQGLVKK
+189 RVQGLVKK

-234 ENETLNSM
+234 ENTTLNSM
-242 VPLSF
+242 VP
-247 IYGCIWKKSKKEL
+247 IWKKSKKEL
-260 KDEDYNSFYTQ
+260 KDEDYNNFYTQ
-271 KFYDYQPPLCH
+271 KFFDYQPPLCH
-282 IHSSVEG
+282 IHTSVEG
-289 AVTYTAMLFIPSH
+289 AVTYTATLFIPSH

-337 SFVHGMVD
+337 SFVRGMVD

-377 ELLKMQKDKRE
+377 ELLKMQKDKPE
-388 DYEKFWAAFGRQ
+388 DYDKFWAAFGRQ
-400 IKYGAYVEYGAHK
+400 IKYGAYVQYGAHK

-419 LMYHSSTEDK
+419 LMYHSSTENK
-429 LVSLAEYAS
+429 LVSLKDYVS

-453 TIDKIKLLP
+453 TVDKIKMLP

-481 DEFCVKMLAK
+481 DEFCTKMIAK
-491 YNDKEFK
+491 YDDKEFK
-498 SIADADLGL
+498 SILDADLGL
-507 DSEDEKEEI
+507 ESEEEREEI
-516 KKLSEDN
+516 KKQSEDN
-523 KDVLEAL
+523 KELLDAL
-530 GKALEGKVKK
+530 SKALEGKVKK
-540 VELTSRLK
+540 VELTGRLK
-548 SHPCCLRAEGPVTLE
+548 NHPCCLRAEGPVTLE

-571 AAVNGGQSVHAERVL
+571 AAVNGGETVRADRVL
-586 ELNAEHPIFK
+586 ELNADHPIFK

-606 DKVSTYADILYTQ
+606 DALADYADILYTQ
-619 ALLIE
+619 SLLIE
-624 GMPVDDPVAY
+624 GLPVDDPAGY
-634 ANAVCNLLS
+634 ANKICALLAR